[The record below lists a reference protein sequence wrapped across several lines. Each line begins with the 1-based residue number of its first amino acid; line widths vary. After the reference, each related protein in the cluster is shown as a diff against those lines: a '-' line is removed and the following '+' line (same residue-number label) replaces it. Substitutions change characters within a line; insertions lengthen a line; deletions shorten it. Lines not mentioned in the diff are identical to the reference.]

1 MGFLPK
7 KKFKFLFFV
16 KIRRMKVEEFFS
28 EGLRLAKPEYWTIFF
43 NFLIYFILIVIALVT
58 VIGLLIVPSLAV
70 GLVRFTIRVGRGEEV
85 DVGDSLSWGFKDGM
99 WWKSLVFCVIATIGM
114 IIGFML
120 LILPGLYL
128 SAAWFLGI
136 YLLVDK
142 GLAPMEAL
150 GKSRELVHEVGFW
163 KVFIII
169 FAMSIGMQLIALIPV
184 LGIVINAFL
193 WPLVVMVYVAIYEHA
208 IKGEEK
214 K

>member
-1 MGFLPK
+1 
-7 KKFKFLFFV
+7 
-16 KIRRMKVEEFFS
+16 MKVEEFFS

-150 GKSRELVHEVGFW
+150 SKSRELVHEVGFW

-214 K
+214 KIDSDPEES

>member
-1 MGFLPK
+1 
-7 KKFKFLFFV
+7 
-16 KIRRMKVEEFFS
+16 MKAEEFFS
-28 EGLRLAKPEYWTIFF
+28 EGLRLAKPGYWTIFF
-43 NFLIYFILIVIALVT
+43 NFLIYFVLMVISAIT

-70 GLVRFTIRVGRGEEV
+70 SFVRFTIRAGRGEEV

-184 LGIVINAFL
+184 LGVVVNAFL
-193 WPLVVMVYVAIYEHA
+193 WPLVVMVYFAIYEHA
-208 IKGEEK
+208 IKGGAKALDADFQED
-214 K
+214 

>member
-1 MGFLPK
+1 M
-7 KKFKFLFFV
+7 
-16 KIRRMKVEEFFS
+16 IRHMKVEEFFS

-150 GKSRELVHEVGFW
+150 SKSRELVHEVGFW

-214 K
+214 KIDSDPEES

>member
-1 MGFLPK
+1 
-7 KKFKFLFFV
+7 
-16 KIRRMKVEEFFS
+16 MKVEEFFS

-150 GKSRELVHEVGFW
+150 SKSRELVHEVGFW

-214 K
+214 KIDADPEES

>member
-1 MGFLPK
+1 M
-7 KKFKFLFFV
+7 
-16 KIRRMKVEEFFS
+16 IRHMKVEEFFS
-28 EGLRLAKPEYWTIFF
+28 EGLRLAKPEYWTIFI

-150 GKSRELVHEVGFW
+150 SKSRELVHEVGFW

>member
-1 MGFLPK
+1 M
-7 KKFKFLFFV
+7 
-16 KIRRMKVEEFFS
+16 IRHMKVEEFFS

-150 GKSRELVHEVGFW
+150 SKSRELVHEVGFW

>member
-1 MGFLPK
+1 
-7 KKFKFLFFV
+7 
-16 KIRRMKVEEFFS
+16 MKAEEFFS

-214 K
+214 KIDSDPEES

>member
-1 MGFLPK
+1 
-7 KKFKFLFFV
+7 
-16 KIRRMKVEEFFS
+16 MKAEEFFS

-43 NFLIYFILIVIALVT
+43 NFLIYVLLIVIAAIT

-99 WWKSLVFCVIATIGM
+99 WWKSLVFCVIATIG
-114 IIGFML
+114 ILVGFML

-136 YLLVDK
+136 YLLIDK

-150 GKSRELVHEVGFW
+150 GRSRELVHEIGFW
-163 KVFIII
+163 KVFIIL
-169 FAMSIGMQLIALIPV
+169 FAMSIGLQLIALIPV
-184 LGIVINAFL
+184 LGIVGNVFL
-193 WPLVVMVYVAIYEHA
+193 WPLVAMVQFAIYEHA
-208 IKGEEK
+208 IKGDTQATDADFQEN
-214 K
+214 

>member
-1 MGFLPK
+1 
-7 KKFKFLFFV
+7 
-16 KIRRMKVEEFFS
+16 MKAEEFFS

-43 NFLIYFILIVIALVT
+43 NFLIYFVLMVISAIT
-58 VIGLLIVPSLAV
+58 VIGLLILPSLAV
-70 GLVRFTIRVGRGEEV
+70 GLVRFTIRTGRGEEV

-99 WWKSLVFCVIATIGM
+99 WWKSLVFFVIATLGM

-150 GKSRELVHEVGFW
+150 GKSRELVHEIGFW

-184 LGIVINAFL
+184 LGI
-193 WPLVVMVYVAIYEHA
+193 
-208 IKGEEK
+208 G
-214 K
+214 

>member
-1 MGFLPK
+1 M
-7 KKFKFLFFV
+7 
-16 KIRRMKVEEFFS
+16 IRHMKVEEFFS

-214 K
+214 KIDSDPEES

>member
-1 MGFLPK
+1 
-7 KKFKFLFFV
+7 
-16 KIRRMKVEEFFS
+16 MKVEEFFS

-214 K
+214 KIDADPEES

>member
-1 MGFLPK
+1 M
-7 KKFKFLFFV
+7 
-16 KIRRMKVEEFFS
+16 IRHMKVEEFFS

-214 K
+214 KIDADPEES

>member
-1 MGFLPK
+1 
-7 KKFKFLFFV
+7 
-16 KIRRMKVEEFFS
+16 MKAEEFFS

-58 VIGLLIVPSLAV
+58 VIGLLIIPSLAV

-120 LILPGLYL
+120 LILPGVYL

-150 GKSRELVHEVGFW
+150 SKSRELVHEVGFW

>member
-1 MGFLPK
+1 
-7 KKFKFLFFV
+7 
-16 KIRRMKVEEFFS
+16 MKAEEFFS

-43 NFLIYFILIVIALVT
+43 NFLIYFVLMVISAIT

-70 GLVRFTIRVGRGEEV
+70 GLVRFTIRAGRGEEV

-136 YLLVDK
+136 FC
-142 GLAPMEAL
+142 MIFL
-150 GKSRELVHEVGFW
+150 GDL
-163 KVFIII
+163 
-169 FAMSIGMQLIALIPV
+169 
-184 LGIVINAFL
+184 
-193 WPLVVMVYVAIYEHA
+193 
-208 IKGEEK
+208 
-214 K
+214 

>member
-1 MGFLPK
+1 
-7 KKFKFLFFV
+7 
-16 KIRRMKVEEFFS
+16 MKVEEFFS

>member
-1 MGFLPK
+1 M
-7 KKFKFLFFV
+7 
-16 KIRRMKVEEFFS
+16 IRRMKVEEIFS

-214 K
+214 KIDSDPEES

>member
-1 MGFLPK
+1 M
-7 KKFKFLFFV
+7 
-16 KIRRMKVEEFFS
+16 IRHMKVEEFFS